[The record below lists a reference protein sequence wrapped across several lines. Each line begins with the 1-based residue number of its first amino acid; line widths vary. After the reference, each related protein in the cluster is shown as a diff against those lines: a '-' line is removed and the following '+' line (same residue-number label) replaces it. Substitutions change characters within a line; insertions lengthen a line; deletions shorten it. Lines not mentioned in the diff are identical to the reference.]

1 MIRIFNRI
9 RCFEPNNKNV
19 VKIMSCILL
28 NEDDILELA
37 FTCDSNLISRINA
50 AKFMLG
56 MPSTINPQL
65 VDPFEPP
72 YSFYNQESN
81 SGKRSWPPRRI
92 CHYFMK
98 GYCKFG
104 ENCRF
109 EHPKSYAASDEHRST
124 TTLEE
129 LETEI
134 VELLRS
140 GRGRPVSIALLPTLY
155 SAKYGKAL
163 HADGYLTESQRRGEV
178 GCSLTKLL
186 SRMRN
191 SIHVVHS
198 RPHGQHLIV
207 LAEDAAKY
215 AKCRRNE
222 RNETS
227 AATTTCSS
235 DQIYLTFS
243 AESKFTIED
252 VADYFRQ
259 FGPVREV
266 RIPCQDKRM
275 FGFVS
280 FYDADTVDEI
290 LRNRKPHYICR
301 DRVLVKPYR
310 ANSRNGER
318 SYMKKTKPANC
329 YAYHQHLDPFIV
341 PRESYWLPLPQSHL
355 NSMAYSPFVSC
366 NIKQVLEGSRK
377 LIIQG
382 QIVRLFVSCF
392 RLLSKFKCEFF
403 TLFSL
408 MISQIQM
415 NLNGRII
422 LDMNLTTRTVDMEM
436 MRVLNNHVTVVLI
449 RREAKSNFQKALS
462 HQNANFRQS
471 YRDYKEKPRSV
482 LQSIDRL
489 IVRSRA

>member
-191 SIHVVHS
+191 SIHVVH
-198 RPHGQHLIV
+198 R
-207 LAEDAAKY
+207 
-215 AKCRRNE
+215 
-222 RNETS
+222 
-227 AATTTCSS
+227 
-235 DQIYLTFS
+235 YL
-243 AESKFTIED
+243 
-252 VADYFRQ
+252 V
-259 FGPVREV
+259 
-266 RIPCQDKRM
+266 
-275 FGFVS
+275 
-280 FYDADTVDEI
+280 
-290 LRNRKPHYICR
+290 CR
-301 DRVLVKPYR
+301 D
-310 ANSRNGER
+310 
-318 SYMKKTKPANC
+318 T
-329 YAYHQHLDPFIV
+329 
-341 PRESYWLPLPQSHL
+341 
-355 NSMAYSPFVSC
+355 
-366 NIKQVLEGSRK
+366 
-377 LIIQG
+377 
-382 QIVRLFVSCF
+382 
-392 RLLSKFKCEFF
+392 
-403 TLFSL
+403 
-408 MISQIQM
+408 
-415 NLNGRII
+415 
-422 LDMNLTTRTVDMEM
+422 
-436 MRVLNNHVTVVLI
+436 
-449 RREAKSNFQKALS
+449 
-462 HQNANFRQS
+462 
-471 YRDYKEKPRSV
+471 
-482 LQSIDRL
+482 
-489 IVRSRA
+489 